1 MMKISFGRSAR
12 WLAYG
17 RMIHRFRWVVVAGWM
32 VLFLAGLPLA
42 SSVASRLQNSGYT
55 ASSSSQ
61 SSRVEGLLSSSLHR
75 PTTQVLVVFHSDL
88 PLTDPAYQRRL
99 QAFLARVR
107 TFPHAV
113 GSP

>member
-1 MMKISFGRSAR
+1 
-12 WLAYG
+12 
-17 RMIHRFRWVVVAGWM
+17 M
-32 VLFLAGLPLA
+32 VLFLAGFPLA
-42 SSVASRLQNSGYT
+42 SSVASRLQNSGYP

-107 TFPHAV
+107 TFPHVV
-113 GSP
+113 GSPTENTSQDGHSTVVELGFDEDTATAAG